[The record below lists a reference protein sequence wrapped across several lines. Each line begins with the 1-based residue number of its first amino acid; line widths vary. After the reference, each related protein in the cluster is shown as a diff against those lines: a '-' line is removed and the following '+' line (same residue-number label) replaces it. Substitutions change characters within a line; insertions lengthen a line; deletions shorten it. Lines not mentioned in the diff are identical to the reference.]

1 MLIVNGNNILLNHVI
16 ISADYPLKFGYLLQ
30 VRIFVLCFSLQRF
43 KVNKKDWL
51 SGIDSLFLCLNVIF
65 PLFSYSFILSL

>member
-30 VRIFVLCFSLQRF
+30 VRIFVL
-43 KVNKKDWL
+43 L
-51 SGIDSLFLCLNVIF
+51 SYEKSVI
-65 PLFSYSFILSL
+65 YWK

>member
-30 VRIFVLCFSLQRF
+30 VQYLCTVFFIVLDLRLI
-43 KVNKKDWL
+43 KKI
-51 SGIDSLFLCLNVIF
+51 GCLG
-65 PLFSYSFILSL
+65 

>member
-30 VRIFVLCFSLQRF
+30 VDRKSTR
-43 KVNKKDWL
+43 
-51 SGIDSLFLCLNVIF
+51 LNSSHVALYRM
-65 PLFSYSFILSL
+65 PSSA

>member
-30 VRIFVLCFSLQRF
+30 VRIFVLCFSVLDLRLI
-43 KVNKKDWL
+43 KKI
-51 SGIDSLFLCLNVIF
+51 GCLG
-65 PLFSYSFILSL
+65 